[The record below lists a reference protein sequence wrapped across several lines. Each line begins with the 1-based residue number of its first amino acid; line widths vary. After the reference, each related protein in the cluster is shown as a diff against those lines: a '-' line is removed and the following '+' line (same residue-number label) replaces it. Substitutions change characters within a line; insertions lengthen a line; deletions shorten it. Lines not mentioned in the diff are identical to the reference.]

1 MVDEALSNAE
11 TEVVGDPEPLRFD
24 AEGYFEGF

>member
-1 MVDEALSNAE
+1 VLRNAE
-11 TEVVGDPEPLRFD
+11 TEVVGDPEGLRFD